1 MAKLAEHVDT
11 VVEPEEIVEAG
22 DRIVMLGWSNGTV
35 RASGRRFHVRAIHVW
50 SLANGKAHRL
60 ECTSTPPAQLAA
72 LRA

>member
-1 MAKLAEHVDT
+1 
-11 VVEPEEIVEAG
+11 
-22 DRIVMLGWSNGTV
+22 MLGWSNGTV

-60 ECTSTPPAQLAA
+60 EVYLDTPAQLAA